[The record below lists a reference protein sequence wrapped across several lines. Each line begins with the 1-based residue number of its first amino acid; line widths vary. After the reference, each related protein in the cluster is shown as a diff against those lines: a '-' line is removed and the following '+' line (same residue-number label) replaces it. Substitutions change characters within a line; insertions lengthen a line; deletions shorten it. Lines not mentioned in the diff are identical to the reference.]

1 MSRRAAAAAAAAA
14 GFGRELRR
22 RYASEGRLRLLDPIY
37 DPRELFR
44 LRSGC
49 RSYLHGH
56 SVGGT
61 NPSLVEILFFDCDIL
76 CWDCSFNRAT
86 AGDGVRFFAGA
97 EHLGRLLDEPQP
109 RHLDRAQLRRRYT
122 RDAIADKLVRAL
134 RHAS

>member
-1 MSRRAAAAAAAAA
+1 
-14 GFGRELRR
+14 
-22 RYASEGRLRLLDPIY
+22 LLDPIY
-37 DPRELFR
+37 DPQELFR

-86 AGDGVRFFAGA
+86 AGDAVRFFAGA
-97 EHLGRLLDEPQP
+97 ADLGRLLDEKQP
-109 RHLDRAQLRRRYT
+109 RHADRAPLRARYT
-122 RDAIADKLVRAL
+122 RGAIADKLVRAL
-134 RHAS
+134 HHAG